1 MKHWRAFVG
10 MTVAMMACA
19 ALMAQDKDK
28 KTDAESNLISPEDF
42 LQLRGIQD
50 PQFSPDGGLVAFVA
64 SDPLTGQHRTRH
76 IWMYDVKSKNTW
88 QFTYSEKSETSPRW
102 SPDGTQLAF
111 LSSRGEEQQIY
122 AMRMSGGEASAL
134 TKGKSSVSAFEWA
147 PDGKQ
152 NAFLSPDKKSEE
164 QEKKEK
170 DKDDSHVA
178 DKDERRHRLR
188 ILDLATKEERA
199 LTKPNWEVK
208 ELKWSPQG
216 KFLVIVATDKPES
229 DFETDRMFSV
239 NASDGMTKQML
250 APRGSFSDIQIA
262 PSGTAVAFSGC
273 REDGPNPHDL
283 MLLRVGDPAAQ
294 NLSGANLDRFVADF
308 HWLQD
313 GRILLNALDGFNT
326 RFAIYNTDGSRSDF
340 PTLVSKAQQFAVNAK
355 GSVVFVGETA
365 TEAPELWIWNQ
376 KDAPEQVTHL
386 NDKWSKHALLKP
398 ELFKYKSFD
407 GLEIEAALVKPA
419 DWDGKTKL
427 PLIAYVH
434 GGPTGAWTDSLDAW
448 SQLLAARGFAVFMPN
463 IRGSLGY
470 GHKFVE
476 MNRADWGGADFKDVM
491 AGVHDLVNRG
501 VADANRLGIAGWSYG
516 GYMSEWAITQTN
528 EFKGAVS
535 GAGMSNLISEFGTE
549 GGPACDEWFWGVPYE
564 KPEGFLNHSP
574 FLYLK
579 KAKTPTLILQ
589 GEDDPVD
596 PMGQSLELYRGLKRY
611 GVTTELVLYPRE
623 PHGFQEA
630 KHRVDMQKRTVA
642 WLEKYVK
649 GSSQVSST
657 GNQ

>member
-1 MKHWRAFVG
+1 MKKLRAFVG
-10 MTVAMMACA
+10 LMMALTASA
-19 ALMAQDKDK
+19 ALLAREK
-28 KTDAESNLISPEDF
+28 KAETEGNLLTPEDF
-42 LQLRGIQD
+42 LNLRGIQD
-50 PQFSPDGGLVAFVA
+50 PEFSPDGTRVAFVVT
-64 SDPLTGQHRTRH
+64 DPLTGQHRTRH
-76 IWMYDVKSKNTW
+76 IWMYDLKSKSAW
-88 QFTYSEKSETSPRW
+88 QFTYSEKSESSPRW
-102 SPDGTQLAF
+102 SPDGKQLAF
-111 LSSRGEEQQIY
+111 LSNRGEEQQIY
-122 AMRMSGGEASAL
+122 AMRMDGGEASAL

-152 NAFLSPDKKSEE
+152 IAFLSPDPKTEE

-178 DKDERRHRLR
+178 DKDERHPRLR
-188 ILDLATKEERA
+188 IVDLATKETRA
-199 LTKPNWEVK
+199 LTQPSWEIK

-216 KFLVIVATDKPES
+216 KYLVVVATDKPES
-229 DFETDRMFSV
+229 DFETDRLFLVS
-239 NASDGMTKQML
+239 AADGTMKQIL
-250 APRGSFSDIQIA
+250 APRGGFGDIQLA
-262 PSGTAVAFSGC
+262 PTGTAIAFRGC
-273 REDGPNPHDL
+273 REEGPTPHDL

-294 NLSGANLDRFVADF
+294 NLSGANLDRIVADF
-308 HWLQD
+308 RWMPD
-313 GRILLNALDGFNT
+313 GRILLNALHGFHT
-326 RFAIYNTDGSRSDF
+326 QFAIYNADGSRTDF
-340 PTLVSKAQQFAVNAK
+340 PALATNAQQFGVSPNGIVA
-355 GSVVFVGETA
+355 FVCETA

-376 KDAPEQVTHL
+376 KDAPERVTHL
-386 NDKWSKHALLKP
+386 NDVWTKHALLKP
-398 ELFKYKSFD
+398 EIYKYKSFD

-419 DWDGKTKL
+419 NWDGRTKL
-427 PLIAYVH
+427 PLVAYVH
-434 GGPTGAWTDSLDAW
+434 GGPTGAWTDSPDAW

-476 MNRADWGGADFKDVM
+476 LNRADWGGADFKDVM

-549 GGPACDEWFWGVPYE
+549 RGPAYDEWFWGVPYE

-596 PMGQSLELYRGLKRY
+596 PIGQSLELYRGLKRY

-649 GSSQVSST
+649 GSEEKSEAMK
-657 GNQ
+657 